1 MPWSGTPPLT
11 MEDTK
16 LKSIKFIALN
26 GALNTAID
34 LLEKNTDWVDEI
46 DYLKKLNIRVLE
58 HYLELTKVS

>member
-1 MPWSGTPPLT
+1 